1 MSAPA
6 FLSILRPNG
15 VEIVHTWIVGRF
27 AWIAAPDDE
36 RVVLAAGEELTITVH
51 GPGRIREV
59 VVDMRTRAERGLEG
73 PAAHVGD
80 EGGKS

>member
-15 VEIVHTWIVGRF
+15 VEIVHTWLAGRF
-27 AWIAAPDDE
+27 AWIASPDDE
-36 RVVLAAGEELTITVH
+36 RVVLAEGEQLTIIVH
-51 GPGRIREV
+51 GPATIREV
-59 VVDMRTRAERGLEG
+59 VVDIRTRAERGLEG

-80 EGGKS
+80 ERGKS